1 MTPRQILLA
10 LVPPVCWGVGFTIA
24 KPAVAQFPPLFM
36 MLMVYGGIAAWLS
49 LRDRTRIETSWS
61 RMLLISSL
69 AVTIQ
74 GALIFVGLKGLAATT
89 ANLVLQIQVPMAVI
103 LGWLVGGETL
113 SPRKSLGTLIA
124 IAGVAMVIG
133 LPEETPPLVPVALIV
148 AGALAWALGQVLAR
162 KLGRDDGPR
171 FLRASAIAAIPQLLL
186 ATLVFESGQ
195 IASLRTASLGQWAA
209 LLFVGVVGFYAAYA
223 AWYSLLRQC
232 RIDEVA
238 PFVLLMPVFG
248 ICAAFLVLGE
258 TIAPEQIVGGLII
271 LAGLA
276 IVSGLGP
283 LANAKA
289 GRRARP

>member
-10 LVPPVCWGVGFTIA
+10 LVPPACWGVGFTIA

-36 MLMVYGGIAAWLS
+36 MLLVYGAIAAWLT
-49 LRDRTRIETSWS
+49 LRDHAPIATSWA

-74 GALIFVGLKGLAATT
+74 GALIFVGLKGLPATT

-103 LGWLVGGETL
+103 LGWLVGGEML
-113 SPRKSLGTLIA
+113 GLRKSIGTLIA
-124 IAGVAMVIG
+124 LAGVAMVIG
-133 LPEETPPLVPVALIV
+133 LPEETPPLLPVALII
-148 AGALAWALGQVLAR
+148 AGAFAWALGQVLAR
-162 KLGRDDGPR
+162 KLGRDDGLR
-171 FLRASAIAAIPQLLL
+171 FLRASAIAALPQLLL
-186 ATLVFESGQ
+186 ATILFEQGQ
-195 IASLRTASLGQWAA
+195 LASLQTASPAQWAA

-232 RIDEVA
+232 RMDEVA

-248 ICAAFLVLGE
+248 IVSASLVLGE
-258 TIAPEQIVGGLII
+258 SIAPAQIAGGLVI

-276 IVSGLGP
+276 TVSGLAP
-283 LANAKA
+283 AATVKA
-289 GRRARP
+289 GH

>member
-10 LVPPVCWGVGFTIA
+10 LVPPACWGVGFTIA

-36 MLMVYGGIAAWLS
+36 MLLVYGAIAAWLT
-49 LRDRTRIETSWS
+49 LRDRAPIATSWA

-74 GALIFVGLKGLAATT
+74 GALIFIGLKGLPATT

-103 LGWLVGGETL
+103 LGWLVGGEML
-113 SPRKSLGTLIA
+113 GLRKSIGTLIA

-133 LPEETPPLVPVALIV
+133 LPEETPPLIPVVLIV
-148 AGALAWALGQVLAR
+148 AGAFAWALGQVLAR
-162 KLGRDDGPR
+162 KLGRDDGLR
-171 FLRASAIAAIPQLLL
+171 FLRANAIAALPQLLL
-186 ATLVFESGQ
+186 ATILFESGQ
-195 IASLRTASLGQWAA
+195 IAALQTASPGQWAA
-209 LLFVGVVGFYAAYA
+209 LLFVGVIGFYAAYA
-223 AWYSLLRQC
+223 AWYTLLRQC

-248 ICAAFLVLGE
+248 IVSAFLALGE
-258 TIAPEQIVGGLII
+258 TVAPAQIAGGLVI

-276 IVSGLGP
+276 TVSGLAP
-283 LANAKA
+283 AATVKA
-289 GRRARP
+289 GH

>member
-10 LVPPVCWGVGFTIA
+10 LVPPACWGVGFTIA

-36 MLMVYGGIAAWLS
+36 MLLVYGAIAAWLT
-49 LRDRTRIETSWS
+49 LRDHAPIATSWA

-74 GALIFVGLKGLAATT
+74 GALIFVGLKGLPATT

-103 LGWLVGGETL
+103 LGWLVGGEML
-113 SPRKSLGTLIA
+113 GLRKSIGTLIA
-124 IAGVAMVIG
+124 LAGVAMVIG
-133 LPEETPPLVPVALIV
+133 LPEETPPLLPVALII
-148 AGALAWALGQVLAR
+148 AGAFAWALGQVLAR
-162 KLGRDDGPR
+162 KLGRDDGLR
-171 FLRASAIAAIPQLLL
+171 FLRANAIAALPQLLL
-186 ATLVFESGQ
+186 ATILFEQGQ
-195 IASLRTASLGQWAA
+195 LASLQTASPAQWAA

-248 ICAAFLVLGE
+248 IVSASLVLGE
-258 TIAPEQIVGGLII
+258 SIAPAQIAGGLVI

-276 IVSGLGP
+276 TVSGLAP
-283 LANAKA
+283 AATVKA
-289 GRRARP
+289 GH